1 VTRGAN
7 TIVVG
12 IADIQ
17 VSNDREGLLVTYAL
31 GSCIAVILHDPKR
44 HIGGMIHYM
53 LPQAQISQEKAKQN
67 PAMFGDTGIPLLFE
81 RMYEL
86 GSKKEDIVVKAAG
99 GGQLYDPNGTF
110 NIGSRNCTVMR
121 KLFWKNN
128 VLIKAEDVGGT
139 KSRTARLY
147 LEDGR
152 VTITSGEGVLEL

>member
-1 VTRGAN
+1 MPTGIT

-12 IADIQ
+12 IADLQ
-17 VSNDREGLLVTYAL
+17 LSNDRDSLLVTYAL
-31 GSCIAVILHDPKR
+31 GSCIAVILHDPTR

-53 LPQAQISQEKAKQN
+53 LPQSQISPEKAIQT
-67 PAMFGDTGIPLLFE
+67 PAMFGDIGIPLLFE
-81 RMYEL
+81 RMYAL
-86 GSKKEDIVVKAAG
+86 GAKKENIVVKAAG
-99 GGQLYDPNGTF
+99 GGQIYDPNGTF

-147 LEDGR
+147 IEDGR